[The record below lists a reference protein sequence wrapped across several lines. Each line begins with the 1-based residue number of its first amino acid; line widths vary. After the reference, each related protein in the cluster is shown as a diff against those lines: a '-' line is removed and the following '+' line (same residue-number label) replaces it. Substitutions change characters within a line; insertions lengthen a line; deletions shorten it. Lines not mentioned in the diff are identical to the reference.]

1 MIILNEYPM
10 PMVDHIDFTKFCVIV
25 QPLFKVVSRNT
36 IKKYI
41 IKEYFTEEKEKVKLI
56 LSRILS

>member
-1 MIILNEYPM
+1 M